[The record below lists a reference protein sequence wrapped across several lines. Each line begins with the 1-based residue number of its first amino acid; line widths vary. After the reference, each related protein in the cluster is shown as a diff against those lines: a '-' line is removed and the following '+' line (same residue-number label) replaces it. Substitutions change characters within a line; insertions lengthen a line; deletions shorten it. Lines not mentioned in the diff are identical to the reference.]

1 MLWLTCS
8 GHRPTIAVLNKHATI
23 AASNC
28 EAATEEFYNRFKT
41 FVKLFRKSGYDG
53 GYLEGDETD
62 VTRAYWSFLNCIK
75 ATVTRIDPAEAS
87 N

>member
-23 AASNC
+23 AASKY
-28 EAATEEFYNRFKT
+28 EVATEEFYNRFKT
-41 FVKLFRKSGYDG
+41 FVKLFRKSGYDE

-62 VTRAYWSFLNCIK
+62 VTRAYWSFIDCIK
-75 ATVTRIDPAEAS
+75 TEVTRINAAEAR